1 MHNTLK
7 MSAFEM
13 LNKLSEINILVFLNG
28 DDIKIESKSPLS
40 NENRNLIRQ
49 NKPSLLNYLQWNDST
64 IKTQTHYLGMSPYP
78 CTKPHRLKL
87 FWSILGECIE
97 ERKEFYFRCDNEEE
111 ADELKKL
118 TYSMVFQIND
128 IWEVYLDDLGVKAK
142 PPSSNAVPNTH

>member
-28 DDIKIESKSPLS
+28 DDLKIESETPLS

-64 IKTQTHYLGMSPYP
+64 LRKQTHYLGMQPSP

-97 ERKEFYFRCDNEEE
+97 ERKEFHFRCDNVEE

-118 TYSMVFQIND
+118 TYSMVFQPND
-128 IWEVYLDDLGVKAK
+128 RWEVLLDDLVVKAK
-142 PPSSNAVPNTH
+142 PP

>member
-1 MHNTLK
+1 MHNTLQ
-7 MSAFEM
+7 MSAFEL

-28 DDIKIESKSPLS
+28 DDLKIESETLLS

-64 IKTQTHYLGMSPYP
+64 IRTQTHYFGMQLSP
-78 CTKPHRLKL
+78 CTEPHRLKL

-97 ERKEFYFRCDNEEE
+97 ERKQFFFECENEDE

-118 TYSMVFQIND
+118 TWTLVFQIND
-128 IWEVYLDDLGVKAK
+128 IWEVYLDDLVVKAN
-142 PPSSNAVPNTH
+142 PPRSNAVPNTH

>member
-28 DDIKIESKSPLS
+28 DDLKIESKSPLS

-64 IKTQTHYLGMSPYP
+64 IRTQTHYLGMQPSP

-87 FWSILGECIE
+87 FWSILEECIE
-97 ERKEFYFRCDNEEE
+97 ERKQFIFQCENEDE

-118 TYSMVFQIND
+118 TWTLVFQIND
-128 IWEVYLDDLGVKAK
+128 IWEVSLDDLVVKAR
-142 PPSSNAVPNTH
+142 PPRRNAVPNTY

>member
-1 MHNTLK
+1 MNVAVVVPHLRDIEKNSMNK
-7 MSAFEM
+7 W
-13 LNKLSEINILVFLNG
+13 LNWTPPIKEKDSLIIKEDRSE
-28 DDIKIESKSPLS
+28 ESP
-40 NENRNLIRQ
+40 
-49 NKPSLLNYLQWNDST
+49 
-64 IKTQTHYLGMSPYP
+64 HYFGMSLYP

-128 IWEVYLDDLGVKAK
+128 IWEVYLDDLVVKAR
-142 PPSSNAVPNTH
+142 PPRSNAVPNTNY